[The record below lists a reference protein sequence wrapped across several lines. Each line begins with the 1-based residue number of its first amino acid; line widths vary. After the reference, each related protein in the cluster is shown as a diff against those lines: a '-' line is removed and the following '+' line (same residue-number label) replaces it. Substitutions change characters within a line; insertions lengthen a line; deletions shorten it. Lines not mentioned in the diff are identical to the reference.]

1 MGFFKQMKDMKNV
14 VDQAPDMIRQAQG
27 MQQQATEMQ
36 AAQQAAAQQAMA
48 QQQAAMAAAQ
58 TPGAAAPAGGAAGGA
73 AGAVYGGVTME
84 QFATVCR
91 RLNNAGGTPDQGA
104 AHAAGLGI
112 SAESWAEAETGFS
125 TLMQTD
131 PSAGTIFR
139 QFYDAA
145 S

>member
-14 VDQAPDMIRQAQG
+14 VEQTPDMIKSAQAMQAQA
-27 MQQQATEMQ
+27 MEMQ

-48 QQQAAMAAAQ
+48 QQAAATQAAA
-58 TPGAAAPAGGAAGGA
+58 GAPGGAATA
-73 AGAVYGGVTME
+73 SFGGVTME
-84 QFATVCR
+84 QYATVCR
-91 RLNNAGGTPDQGA
+91 RLNNAGGSPDQAA

-112 SAESWAEAETGFS
+112 SAEAWKEAETGFAA
-125 TLMQTD
+125 LMQSD
-131 PSAGTIFR
+131 PTAGTTFR